1 MKPDQG
7 SQADASAPG
16 HPADGPG
23 VEPPALMADLA
34 WSLRD
39 RDPPRADR
47 VAQDLLSRLGPRED
61 REAQGLRARAEL
73 VRAWAAMNAGH
84 PAAAHLALDRAR
96 AGFTHLDDAKG
107 LADTDL
113 AAADLGLLEGDT
125 AARVARLDAAEQ
137 AYRALGEAAAWSEA
151 VSRQTAIL
159 LYQGKADDARALAE
173 AALGVARQAGDI
185 PAEAA
190 ALYALALI
198 ALDRGS
204 HALALEQFDQAL
216 ALARAESLRVLEGF
230 CLANRAVCR
239 SRMRDQLG
247 YLAGLNQALAVWRG
261 IGRTQQVGFVLN
273 SQAFHYIRAGRLDR
287 AEAALAEAWDLLSA
301 GPRNRVVATNRRY
314 AGDLALRQGRF
325 EDARA
330 CFAEGWRIAE
340 RLRQADLTVN
350 CRRGHGQALSRLG
363 QGAEALALMGE
374 ALALARETGNRVE
387 GIIETL
393 KAMAEA
399 HLAHGLP
406 AADGTPAP
414 RAAKALLEEALDVAA
429 EVEGYTP
436 PAELRELLAAILM
449 AEGDHHGAAVHLA
462 AALAAV
468 RAGED
473 AERRERLAQA
483 QADAELER
491 ARAMA
496 DVERRRAEEATGE
509 ARTLA
514 MLGGIGQEVTA
525 SLEPERVFET
535 LQGRLGGLLDAP
547 IVGIALLREGP
558 ARLEMPFLVA
568 EGRRLP
574 AVSQPVDC
582 PTSLAARCVRDGGDL
597 LLAEEGEIAAAPLLP
612 GLGRRPR
619 TVVWQPLAV
628 QGRVLGALTCQSF
641 APNAYGPRE
650 LDIIRTLASYGAVA
664 LANAAAYDAL
674 DKALCELREAQAR
687 LVQQEKMAALGQLV
701 AGIAH
706 EVNTPVGIA
715 LSAASNLRDSIDR
728 ADAAFRAGKLK
739 RSALEELFADGR
751 EGAVL
756 IERNAKRAS
765 QLISSFKEVA
775 VDQTSDQRR
784 QVQLGRYLEEVV
796 TSLTPRLRR
805 AGHVVRVEAAEA
817 LILDTYPGALAQI
830 VTNLVVNAVDHG
842 FAPGEKGAILIE
854 AVPAGAAGVRLTVT
868 DTGRGVAPDIRAR
881 IFDPFFTTR
890 RSQGNTG
897 LGLHLVYNLA
907 TRRLGGGISVE
918 SPAEGGT
925 RFVVTFPQV
934 APPPRQG
941 EGAEGLLTEP

>member
-1 MKPDQG
+1 MSSNQG
-7 SQADASAPG
+7 PQAEASAP
-16 HPADGPG
+16 PDRAG
-23 VEPPALMADLA
+23 VEPPELLADLA

-47 VAQDLLSRLGPRED
+47 VAQDLLARLGQRD
-61 REAQGLRARAEL
+61 DTGAASMRARAEL

-96 AGFTHLDDAKG
+96 AGFTQLQDTKG

-125 AARVARLDAAEQ
+125 AERVARLSAAEQ
-137 AYRALGEAAAWSEA
+137 AYQALGEVAAWSEV
-151 VSRQTAIL
+151 VSRRTAIL
-159 LYQGKADDARALAE
+159 LYQGKAAAARELAESALA
-173 AALGVARQAGDI
+173 AARRVADA

-198 ALDRGS
+198 ALDRGT
-204 HALALEQFDQAL
+204 HALALELFDQAL

-301 GPRNRVVATNRRY
+301 GPRNRVVSTNRRY
-314 AGDLALRQGRF
+314 AGDLALRQGRV
-325 EDARA
+325 EDASA
-330 CFAEGWRIAE
+330 CYAEGWRIAE
-340 RLRQADLTVN
+340 RLRQADLAVN
-350 CRRGHGQALSRLG
+350 CRRGQGQALSRLG
-363 QGAEALALMGE
+363 RGAEALALMGE

-393 KAMAEA
+393 RAMAEC

-414 RAAKALLEEALDVAA
+414 LAAKALLEEALAVAE

-436 PAELRELLAAILM
+436 PAEMRELLASILM
-449 AEGDHHGAAVHLA
+449 AEGDHRAAAAQLA

-468 RAGED
+468 RVGED
-473 AERRERLAQA
+473 TERQERMAQA

-496 DVERRRAEEATGE
+496 DVERRRAEEAASE

-525 SLEPERVFET
+525 SLELERVFET
-535 LQGRLGGLLDAP
+535 LHGRLGGLLDAP
-547 IVGIALLREGP
+547 IVGIALLRE
-558 ARLEMPFLVA
+558 ADRRLDMPFLVA
-568 EGRRLP
+568 EGRRLHP
-574 AVSQPVDC
+574 VSHPLDS
-582 PTSLAARCVRDGGDL
+582 PSSLAARCLREGGDL

-612 GLGRRPR
+612 GLTRRPR
-619 TVVWQPLAV
+619 TVAWQPLSV
-628 QGRVLGALTCQSF
+628 QGRMLGALTCQSF

-650 LDIIRTLASYGAVA
+650 LDIIRTLSSYGAIA
-664 LANAAAYDAL
+664 LANAAAYEAL
-674 DKALCELREAQAR
+674 DKALSELRETQAR

-701 AGIAH
+701 AGVAH

-715 LSAASNLRDSIDR
+715 LSAATNLRDAIDR
-728 ADAAFRAGKLK
+728 ADADFRAGKLK

-751 EGAVL
+751 EGTVL

-805 AGHVVRVEAAEA
+805 SGHAVRVEAPADLA
-817 LILDTYPGALAQI
+817 VDSYPGALAQI

-842 FAPGEKGAILIE
+842 FAPGEKGGILIE
-854 AVPAGAAGVRLTVT
+854 AAAQGAEMIRLTVT

-907 TRRLGGGISVE
+907 TRRLGGGIAVE

-925 RFVVTFPQV
+925 RFVVTFPRV
-934 APPPRQG
+934 APQPQQG
-941 EGAEGLLTEP
+941 EGTEGLLTEP